1 MTRDETPRS
10 ATLARR
16 LGAAVRRRRKAL
28 GLSQLDLSRYA
39 GCGLAFLYDLERGKP
54 SVRLDKVLDVL
65 EVLGIELRLADGTG
79 GVVPLAPDLRE
90 PEA

>member
-1 MTRDETPRS
+1 MEKTPRPETPG
-10 ATLARR
+10 RR

-28 GLSQLDLSRYA
+28 RLSQLDLCRYA

-65 EVLGIELRLADGTG
+65 QVLGVELRLADGKG
-79 GVVPLAPDLRE
+79 GIVVVARDLQGQERQ
-90 PEA
+90 P